1 MSNQATS
8 PSLGS
13 RLRERIQ
20 SISPFSLTLLGLIGV
35 LGNLVPQLEILKLFH
50 LFWFF
55 ALWPFVSMLRSG
67 TKQSLGFGA
76 DDEGPRDWLEMDTGW
91 RGQIAV
97 LLGIPLSFFNPLV
110 FRQDAMQL
118 LGSLVAIGRHRGS
131 LPNPETYDQ
140 TASYRLPVE
149 GTWTVVN
156 GSPIKEY
163 SHSWF
168 PATQRY
174 AYDLVI
180 TDGEGRS
187 RPVSTDTRIENYYCY
202 DQPVLAPADGVVIDV
217 HDDGPELGRAGGFS
231 HPFKRSLTGNAVTIR
246 HAEDEYSTLAHLVP
260 GSIEVEPGNR
270 VRRGEQIGRC
280 GHSGN
285 SAEPHLHFQL
295 QDHPTFEISAG
306 LPVRF
311 DDVDVNTPGGDVVE
325 ETSWTEPDGS
335 GRYIHVGQRV
345 SHTTD
350 GEPQQSEDTAS
361 PFETASSGLS
371 RVRTLGRVATGVSI
385 GGFVTVLAGV
395 VVPSLQTTA
404 LALAGLAGLG
414 LVYQAGRTLVDG
426 TRVRLGVLGTV
437 CGVGVASALVGVFA
451 AQERLPTRDS
461 SGVGTGVFAA
471 GFLLYI
477 AVWEYGRRGGGGD

>member
-8 PSLGS
+8 PSLSS

-35 LGNLVPQLEILKLFH
+35 LGNLFPQLEILKLFH

-55 ALWPFVSMLRSG
+55 ALWPFVSMLLSG
-67 TKQSLGFGA
+67 SKQSLGFGTA
-76 DDEGPRDWLEMDTGW
+76 DEGPRDWLEMDNGW
-91 RGQIAV
+91 RGHVAF

-131 LPNPETYDQ
+131 LPDPKTYDQ
-140 TASYRLPVE
+140 STSYRLPVE

-174 AYDLVI
+174 AYDFVI

-187 RPVSTDTRIENYYCY
+187 RSADTDMSIENYYCY
-202 DQPVLAPADGVVIDV
+202 DQPVLAPADGVVVDV
-217 HDDGPELGRAGGFS
+217 HDGDPELGRAGGSS
-231 HPFKRSLTGNAVTIR
+231 HPLKRSMTGNAVTIR
-246 HAEDEYSTLAHLVP
+246 HAEDEYSSLVHLVP
-260 GSIEVEPGNR
+260 GSIEVEPGDS
-270 VRRGEQIGRC
+270 VARGEQIGRC

-285 SAEPHLHFQL
+285 SGEPHLHFQV
-295 QDHPTFEISAG
+295 QDHPTFEVSAG

-311 DDVDVNTPGGDVVE
+311 DGVDVDTPGVDVVE
-325 ETSWTEPDGS
+325 QTGWAKPDGS
-335 GRYIHVGQRV
+335 GCYIHAGQRV
-345 SHTTD
+345 SATADEKLNRIDDTVDPFGTT
-350 GEPQQSEDTAS
+350 A
-361 PFETASSGLS
+361 FSGLS
-371 RVRTLGRVATGVSI
+371 RVRMLGRVATGFSI
-385 GGFVTVLAGV
+385 GGFVTVLAV
-395 VVPSLQTTA
+395 FVVPSLQTITFI
-404 LALAGLAGLG
+404 LAGLVGLG
-414 LVYQAGRTLVDG
+414 LLYHGGQNLMGSDRSQSGSFGTVGGVAVAALVV
-426 TRVRLGVLGTV
+426 TVLNSMNSFLESSSSALGT
-437 CGVGVASALVGVFA
+437 GMFL
-451 AQERLPTRDS
+451 T
-461 SGVGTGVFAA
+461 

-477 AVWEYGRRGGGGD
+477 AVWEYGQPE